1 MGVRRQAREAGVQLV
16 YMCDFLNRWE
26 IDNVLFAFNH
36 FGING
41 GVRPYAEILLR
52 GVLENLPK
60 LDSYITR
67 SSEHWSLARM
77 SRVDRAIIRVAAFEI
92 ALLPD
97 VPKNVAINE
106 AIEIA
111 KRFGSDESP
120 NFVNGVLDRLASII
134 QGAEDPA
141 AKDLQK
147 IA

>member
-1 MGVRRQAREAGVQLV
+1 MGVRRQAREAAVQLV
-16 YMCDFLNRWE
+16 YMCDFLNRWDIE
-26 IDNVLFAFNH
+26 EVLFAFTH

-41 GVRPYAEILLR
+41 AVRPYSEVLLR
-52 GVLENLPK
+52 GVVESLPK
-60 LDSYITR
+60 LDSCITR
-67 SSEHWSLARM
+67 SSEHWSLGRM
-77 SRVDRAIIRVAAFEI
+77 SRVDRAIIRVAAFEL
-92 ALLPD
+92 AFLPD

-134 QGAEDPA
+134 QATD
-141 AKDLQK
+141 DSQNLK